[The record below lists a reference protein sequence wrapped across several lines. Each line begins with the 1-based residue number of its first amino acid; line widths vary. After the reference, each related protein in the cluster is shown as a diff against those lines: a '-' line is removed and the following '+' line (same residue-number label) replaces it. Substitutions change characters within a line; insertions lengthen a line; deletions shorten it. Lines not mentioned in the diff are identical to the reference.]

1 MQTYYSYR
9 TIFKIMYAYIKGKIT
24 FKTPT
29 FVHLETNGVGYLLN
43 ISLHTFSRIEKS
55 TEVKLFTYLQVKE
68 DDLSLYGFFDED
80 EKMLFEKLISVSG
93 IGATTAQVI
102 LSTMSPVE
110 IVSSII
116 NEDDISL
123 KRVKG
128 IGAKTAKRVIL
139 DLKDK
144 VTKMNISD
152 NTATGFVVQSAVK
165 DEALAALMALGVM
178 KSKAEI
184 VLSRVMKANPE
195 TESVE
200 DLIKLALKQMG

>member
-1 MQTYYSYR
+1 
-9 TIFKIMYAYIKGKIT
+9 MYAYIKGKIA

-29 FVHLETNGVGYLLN
+29 YIYLENNGIGYYIN
-43 ISLHTFSRIEKS
+43 ISLNTFSKIEKS
-55 TEVKLFTYLQVKE
+55 VEVKLYTYLQVKE
-68 DDLSLYGFFDED
+68 DDLSLYGFFEES
-80 EKMLFEKLISVSG
+80 EKLLFEKLISVSG
-93 IGATTAQVI
+93 IGATTAQII
-102 LSTMSPVE
+102 LSSMTPKE
-110 IVSSII
+110 IVSAII

-144 VTKMNISD
+144 VSKMNFGDSSD
-152 NTATGFVVQSAVK
+152 IIVTTVSPVK

-184 VLSRVMKANPE
+184 VLSRVMKSNPDVDQ
-195 TESVE
+195 VE
-200 DLIKLALKQMG
+200 ELIKLALKHM